1 MNYQSLSLKLKIT
14 MVLIPVLILMVV
26 FGMITIN
33 WITKHSLDLSLKSSL
48 ESMGNIAAGSVR
60 TGLEFE
66 DEESISDAVKPFIE
80 DKQIAFLA
88 VMNGSNQELFSYR
101 KEGYPSVSATNEESW
116 KKLNNEIFVNN
127 PVQSGNDKIGS
138 VVLSMTLDAREEA
151 LAFSFRVLLILTVV
165 GLTLLTI
172 IIIYLVGKIT
182 NPITYIADVAK
193 DISKGDLDRQVE
205 IEGEDEIGQL
215 GESFRQLIAYIRNIA
230 KAADALSSGDLS
242 EQIAVQSDRDV
253 LAKSFRNL
261 SKNLNKIFSEISQ
274 YAGDLNSAS
283 EDMNV
288 ASEGMS
294 AEASTLSEKTSVV
307 ASATEQMN
315 GAITT
320 ISSNAEEMT
329 TTVDEIAQ
337 NAEKARVITNEAVMN
352 TQEIT
357 KVMGTLDLAASEISN
372 VIQVIF
378 DIADQTKLL
387 ALNAT
392 IEAARAGEAGKGF
405 AVVANEVK
413 ELAAQTNSATDE
425 IRDKINAMQASTKQ
439 VVDKADQINKITTD
453 VNEIVV
459 TIATAVEEQSVTTR
473 DIAQNI
479 SQTSLGAQSI
489 SQDMAAFSNSS
500 ANVNDASSKI
510 NRSASGLMNIS
521 KNLKTIVDDFKF

>member
-1 MNYQSLSLKLKIT
+1 M
-14 MVLIPVLILMVV
+14 IPVLILMVV

-66 DEESISDAVKPFIE
+66 DEESIRDAVKPFIE
-80 DKQIAFLA
+80 DKQIAYLA
-88 VMNGSNQELFSYR
+88 VMNSSSQELFKYR
-101 KEGYPSVSATNEESW
+101 KEGYAGVSATDEESW
-116 KKLNNEIFVNN
+116 QKLDNEIFVQY
-127 PVQSGNDKIGS
+127 PVQSGGDKIGTI
-138 VVLSMTLDAREEA
+138 VLSMTLESRDEA
-151 LAFSFRVLLILTVV
+151 LSFSFQILLILTAL
-165 GLTLLTI
+165 GLSLLTGI
-172 IIIYLVGKIT
+172 IFYLTGKIT
-182 NPITYIADVAK
+182 NPITNIAEIAK
-193 DISKGDLDRQVE
+193 DISKGDLEREVE
-205 IEGEDEIGQL
+205 IDGEDEIGQL
-215 GESFRQLIAYIRNIA
+215 GESFRELIIYIRNIA
-230 KAADALSSGDLS
+230 KAADALSGGDLS
-242 EQIAVQSDRDV
+242 EQVTVQSDRDV
-253 LAKSFRNL
+253 LAKSFKNL
-261 SKNLNKIFSEISQ
+261 SQNLNKIFSDLSR
-274 YAGDLNSAS
+274 YAGELNSAS
-283 EDMNV
+283 GEMSI
-288 ASEGMS
+288 ASDGMS
-294 AEASTLSEKTSVV
+294 TESSTLAEKTTVV

-315 GAITT
+315 GAITI

-329 TTVDEIAQ
+329 ATVDEIAQ
-337 NAEKARVITNEAVMN
+337 NAEKARLITNKAVEN
-352 TQEIT
+352 TQEISE
-357 KVMGTLDLAASEISN
+357 VMGTLDLAASEISN

-425 IRDKINAMQASTKQ
+425 IRDKINAMQDSTKH

-459 TIATAVEEQSVTTR
+459 TIATAVEEQSVTTK

-479 SQTSLGAQSI
+479 SQTAHAAQSI
-489 SQDMAAFSNSS
+489 SEDMNAFSSS
-500 ANVNDASSKI
+500 STNVNDASSKI
-510 NRSASGLMNIS
+510 HSSASNLMTIS